1 MTNLAFANKYTH
13 QHNFTSV
20 NAQNERRTWYV
31 LVITIITMVI
41 EVIAGTIYGSM
52 ALLADGWHMGTH
64 AAAFCIT
71 LFTYHYARKHANSDR
86 FSFGV
91 GKVGVLGGY
100 TSAIGLGIVALI
112 MLVESVHRL
121 LSPVDIQFNQSIMVA
136 VIGLVVNVASM
147 FILGH
152 EHHHHGHDHHDH
164 DHHHHDHAHHHD
176 DDHGHAHHL
185 HSHDEH
191 AHHHEDDGHAHD
203 HSLHEHS
210 HHGHSDHNLKAA
222 YFHVLADALTSVLAI
237 CALLVGKYLG
247 WYWLDP
253 IMGIVGAIVITKWA
267 LGLMKQTSPILL
279 DESIDKHYQ
288 ADIINALENE
298 QTKVTDI
305 HIWRISADHYSAA
318 IAICTTSDTNAETFK
333 QSLSKFG
340 KLNHLTIEVNYA

>member
-1 MTNLAFANKYTH
+1 MTNFADKYAH

-41 EVIAGTIYGSM
+41 EVTAGTIYGSM

-112 MLVESVHRL
+112 MLVESIHRL

-136 VIGLVVNVASM
+136 IIGLVVNVASM

-164 DHHHHDHAHHHD
+164 HHDH
-176 DDHGHAHHL
+176 DHA
-185 HSHDEH
+185 
-191 AHHHEDDGHAHD
+191 HHEDDGHTHD
-203 HSLHEHS
+203 HDHS

-237 CALLVGKYLG
+237 GALLVGKYLG

-253 IMGIVGAIVITKWA
+253 VMGIVGAVVITKWA

-279 DESIDKHYQ
+279 DENIDKHYQ

>member
-1 MTNLAFANKYTH
+1 MTNFADQYAH

-41 EVIAGTIYGSM
+41 EVTAGTIYGSM

-112 MLVESVHRL
+112 MLVESIHRL

-152 EHHHHGHDHHDH
+152 EHHHHGHE
-164 DHHHHDHAHHHD
+164 HHD
-176 DDHGHAHHL
+176 D
-185 HSHDEH
+185 
-191 AHHHEDDGHAHD
+191 HHEDDDHTHAHSHD
-203 HSLHEHS
+203 

-237 CALLVGKYLG
+237 GALLVGKYLG

-253 IMGIVGAIVITKWA
+253 VMGIVGAVVITKWA

-288 ADIINALENE
+288 ADIINTLENE